1 MIYDPAV
8 NLKRSW
14 NFSFYFKHL
23 GKQCFWNIYQ
33 RLKKGK
39 QKSGN
44 WKMRNETKRRCKK
57 TCKIT
62 QKEWWQSALCTM
74 LESEKCWCSKLYV
87 VIKTELDEINKGW
100 RMVLQTLYIYTDT
113 PCSTKTWTSKMSVKR
128 TKNVH
133 TRANEQTIK
142 SEQMKWNV
150 TKRKIWLTEE
160 QTKTN

>member
-44 WKMRNETKRRCKK
+44 WKMRNETKRNDVAKK
-57 TCKIT
+57 HVKLHGKNDDRVHYAQCLNRK
-62 QKEWWQSALCTM
+62 SADVQNCTW
-74 LESEKCWCSKLYV
+74 SSKL
-87 VIKTELDEINKGW
+87 N
-100 RMVLQTLYIYTDT
+100 
-113 PCSTKTWTSKMSVKR
+113 STK
-128 TKNVH
+128 
-133 TRANEQTIK
+133 
-142 SEQMKWNV
+142 
-150 TKRKIWLTEE
+150 
-160 QTKTN
+160 